1 MTAQE
6 PPAKLRWRCRRGMQE
21 LDVMLGG
28 WLEVCWAGAGDDL
41 REAFDRLLEIEDDRL
56 WDWLLGRSDPERG
69 LEEIVEAIRAR
80 HFGPSRR

>member
-1 MTAQE
+1 
-6 PPAKLRWRCRRGMQE
+6 MQE

-69 LEEIVEAIRAR
+69 LEEIIEAIRAR